1 MHNWP
6 TDPMR
11 QQHRFVAA
19 MCDDLLETGILS
31 LDGPRATRVAEI
43 SRQINRG
50 TDGCKAPVGEQN
62 E

>member
-1 MHNWP
+1 MRNWP

-11 QQHRFVAA
+11 EHAQFMSAF
-19 MCDDLLETGILS
+19 CEDLLAG
-31 LDGPRATRVAEI
+31 DYHAPRAKAVAEI

-50 TDGCKAPVGEQN
+50 TDDCKAPVGEQN